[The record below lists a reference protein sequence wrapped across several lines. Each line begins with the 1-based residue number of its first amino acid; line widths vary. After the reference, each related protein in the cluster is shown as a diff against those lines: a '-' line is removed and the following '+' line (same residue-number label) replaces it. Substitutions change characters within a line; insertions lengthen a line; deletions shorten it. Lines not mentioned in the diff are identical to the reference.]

1 MREFKGIT
9 KDFAS
14 VVLETI
20 DTSRDQIA
28 EALKAGH
35 RGIILEADEWRPLAD
50 HVAGLMAI
58 AYKAGRKTGMYASI
72 TAIEET
78 IDNEDQEG

>member
-35 RGIILEADEWRPLAD
+35 RGIILEADE
-50 HVAGLMAI
+50 
-58 AYKAGRKTGMYASI
+58 
-72 TAIEET
+72 
-78 IDNEDQEG
+78 